1 MFLRSTLAKK
11 LLLLFALMFSASFAS
26 ALFISAA
33 KDPEVFLK
41 QHFPNGSWV
50 IETIQSAADDT
61 LTYWRVTEADE
72 TIAYA
77 FETNLVHQIPAY
89 SGEPVN
95 MLVLITPEGE
105 YINAHTL
112 EHHEPILLVG
122 IPESKLDDFTDQYQN
137 LSIEQRI
144 KVGGNSAEGQTQ
156 IDGISGAT
164 VTVMVMNVGI
174 TRGATLLARALGI
187 IETTSTIILPSTVN
201 LEVAPTKTWT
211 ELTGEGSI
219 RRLLLRNR
227 QVDEAFKGTKG
238 EGIDQVAD
246 SELDDQFTDV
256 YYALAD
262 VPAIGKNV
270 LGESEYQWLMDSLE
284 PDEHVLMVLGNGY
297 SYKGS
302 GYVRG
307 GIFDRIQLLQNELAI
322 SFRDLDHTRLQ
333 DIYLPDA
340 PRFSEMSLF
349 TIREHHGFDPGQPWQ
364 FEFLVRRQIGAIDSV
379 FTSFKADYATLDDY
393 LIRPVQPVAEPELEL
408 WQQIWLEKKIEI
420 GVLIFGLVVLL
431 GVLFFQDVLVR
442 YPRLLHS
449 IRNGFLIYTV
459 VFIGWYCAG
468 QISIVNVFTFLQAM
482 MKDFSWDIFLLD
494 PIIFIMWI
502 AVAVTGLMWGRGVF
516 CGWLCPF
523 GALQELINHVS
534 RMVKIPQFELPWSV
548 HERLWAIKYLILLA
562 LFGLSLQ
569 SLALAEQFAEIE
581 PFKTT
586 FLLKFSREWGY
597 VLWAGLILVSNI
609 FSRKTFCRYLCPLG
623 AALSV
628 PTNIK
633 LFDWLK
639 RRPECGSPCRV
650 CANECEIQAIA
661 PDGVINQR
669 ECHYCLDCQMTY
681 FDEEKCP
688 PLVLKAKKE
697 RKRAIAAGEQIEIID
712 ATA

>member
-1 MFLRSTLAKK
+1 MFLRTAVTMK
-11 LLLLFALMFSASFAS
+11 LLLSLVLIFSSSFAS

-33 KDPEVFLK
+33 KDPEIFLR
-41 QHFPNGSWV
+41 QQFPNGSWA
-50 IETIQSAADDT
+50 IETVQTSVGNE
-61 LTYWRVTEADE
+61 LTYWRVTEADK

-77 FETNLVHQIPAY
+77 FETNLVHKVPAY

-95 MLVLITPEGE
+95 ILVMITPEGE

-122 IPESKLDDFTDQYQN
+122 IPESKLDTFTDQYQG
-137 LSIEQRI
+137 LTLDHRI
-144 KVGGNSAEGQTQ
+144 KVGGNTSEGHVQL
-156 IDGISGAT
+156 DGISGAT

-174 TRGATLLARALGI
+174 TRGATMLARALGL
-187 IETTSTIILPSTVN
+187 IEDNTTVTLPASIN
-201 LEVAPTKTWT
+201 KDIAPEKSWT

-227 QVDEAFKGTKG
+227 QVDEAFKGTAG
-238 EGIDQVAD
+238 EGIDQVSD

-262 VPAIGKNV
+262 VPAVGKNL
-270 LGESEYQWLMDSLE
+270 LGDSEYQWLMETLK
-284 PDEHVLMVLGNGY
+284 PNEHVLVVLGNGY
-297 SYKGS
+297 SFKGS

-307 GIFDRIQLLQNELAI
+307 GIFDRIQMLQNELAI
-322 SFRDLDHTRLQ
+322 SFRDLDHIRLQ
-333 DIYLPDA
+333 DIMLPDA
-340 PRFSEMSLF
+340 PHFSEMSMF
-349 TIREHHGFDPGQPWQ
+349 IIRDHHGFDPGQPWQ

-393 LIRPVQPVAEPELEL
+393 LIRPVQPIVEPELEL
-408 WQQIWLEKKIEI
+408 WQQVWVEKKLEVA
-420 GVLIFGLVVLL
+420 VLIIGLAVLL
-431 GVLFFQDVLVR
+431 GVLFFQDVLVK
-442 YPRLLHS
+442 YPRLLHG

-459 VFIGWYCAG
+459 LFIGWYCAG
-468 QISIVNVFTFLQAM
+468 QISIVNVFTFLQAL
-482 MKDFSWDIFLLD
+482 MKDFSWQIFLLD
-494 PIIFIMWI
+494 PVIFVMWI

-523 GALQELINHVS
+523 GALQELINHVA
-534 RMVKIPQFELPWSV
+534 RLVKVPQFELPFSV
-548 HERLWAIKYLILLA
+548 HERLWAIKYLILMA

-597 VLWAGLILVSNI
+597 VAWAALILFSNI

-628 PTNIK
+628 PTNLK

-639 RRPECGSPCRV
+639 RRPECGQPCRV
-650 CANECEIQAIA
+650 CANECEIQAIQ

-681 FDEEKCP
+681 FDDDKCP
-688 PLVLKAKKE
+688 PLILKAKKE